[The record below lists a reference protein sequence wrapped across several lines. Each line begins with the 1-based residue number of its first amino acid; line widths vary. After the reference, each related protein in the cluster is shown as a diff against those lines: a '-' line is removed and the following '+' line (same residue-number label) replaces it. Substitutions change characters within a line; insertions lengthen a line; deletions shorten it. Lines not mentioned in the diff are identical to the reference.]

1 MRFTAIA
8 LLLGAASAYVV
19 TNDAPM
25 NEAAVAARNVVSGS
39 VSDIAI
45 DARDPHHKGRG
56 GNRNNKREIEVE
68 ARDPHR
74 ELSFITISLS

>member
-1 MRFTAIA
+1 MRFAAIA
-8 LLLGAASAYVV
+8 LLLGATSAYVV
-19 TNDAPM
+19 THDAPR
-25 NEAAVAARNVVSGS
+25 NEAAIAARNVASGV

-56 GNRNNKREIEVE
+56 GRKNNRRDVEEVEVE

-74 ELSFITISLS
+74 